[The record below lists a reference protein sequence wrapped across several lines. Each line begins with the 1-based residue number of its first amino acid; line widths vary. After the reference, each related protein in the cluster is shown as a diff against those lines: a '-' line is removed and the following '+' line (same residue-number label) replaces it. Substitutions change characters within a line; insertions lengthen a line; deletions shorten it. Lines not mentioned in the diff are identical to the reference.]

1 MIDTFITTV
10 MRRARAILITSLV
23 ILVAAA
29 ALGVGA
35 ISRLQ
40 SGGFDDPTA
49 ESAQA
54 ARALAEKLGRPTANF
69 LLLVTA
75 PSGAT
80 VDDAVVAE
88 VGRAAVSRLDAEPGV
103 EVVADFWSAP
113 AGAAAALRGAGGRTA
128 LVVAHIDGDEDDYRE
143 RVATLQPAYTTT
155 SPEGVTVQTGGAA
168 QTVTDIT
175 LQVKK
180 DFALAE
186 ALAIPATLLLLVV
199 VFGSFIA
206 GLLPMLVGAYAMV
219 GTLAV
224 LRILTTV
231 TDDIVLLP
239 PNSEPIAGKEAVGAW
254 VAGYFEA
261 IQTVWT
267 KTTVELVVADGLAY
281 EWYRYHVVDTP
292 RDGGES
298 ATDTG
303 NGVNIYRI
311 DADGTWRVWRDIWA
325 TAS

>member
-40 SGGFDDPTA
+40 SGGFDDPSA

-54 ARALAEKLGRPTANF
+54 ATALAEKLGRPTANF

-80 VDDAVVAE
+80 VDDAVVAD

-113 AGAAAALRGAGGRTA
+113 AGAAAALRGAGGRAA

-143 RVATLQPAYTTT
+143 RIATLQPAYTTT

-199 VFGSFIA
+199 VFGSFTACLLYTSSQRSAPA
-206 GLLPMLVGAYAMV
+206 GSRRPA
-219 GTLAV
+219 
-224 LRILTTV
+224 
-231 TDDIVLLP
+231 P
-239 PNSEPIAGKEAVGAW
+239 PARARVC
-254 VAGYFEA
+254 
-261 IQTVWT
+261 
-267 KTTVELVVADGLAY
+267 
-281 EWYRYHVVDTP
+281 R
-292 RDGGES
+292 
-298 ATDTG
+298 AT
-303 NGVNIYRI
+303 NRRAPPPLSLIHI
-311 DADGTWRVWRDIWA
+311 
-325 TAS
+325 